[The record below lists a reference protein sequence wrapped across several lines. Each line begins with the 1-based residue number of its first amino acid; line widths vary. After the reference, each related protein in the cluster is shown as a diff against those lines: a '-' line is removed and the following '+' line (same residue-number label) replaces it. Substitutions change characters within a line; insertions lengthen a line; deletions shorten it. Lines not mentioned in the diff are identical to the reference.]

1 MLQITAV
8 ISENPHNHPP
18 DETATE
24 AEKVR
29 LHMKDA
35 AKQGRAQPSQ
45 IVVDAL
51 AAQTV
56 NVRTAVGDLES
67 VKRDC
72 VDKNEA
78 ENRLRRRLWLTFS

>member
-67 VKRDC
+67 VKRD
-72 VDKNEA
+72 
-78 ENRLRRRLWLTFS
+78 LRRQKTRRKTDCAGVFG